1 MSRSK
6 VLRSKL
12 VPPLLDTPNQTED
25 AEVPCYLEV
34 RQAMTLTLRDR
45 ARYWGRRFAP
55 LTPDSFLRRLIPR
68 RRQAS
73 VRAFAYTLRAPFYR
87 GASVECVCC
96 GGRFGR
102 FAGSACPRCGAA
114 PRHRQLLIYLQTS
127 TDLFDGPY
135 RLLHIAPERF
145 LSRRFSTLPLV
156 TYVSGDLSDSAM
168 FRFDVT
174 KLPFADG
181 SFDAIIC
188 LHVLEHV
195 EDDLSAMQEFRRV
208 LTPEGLA
215 VLQVPIGGDTTIED
229 PVTDPRERL
238 KRYGQE
244 DHVRLYGRDFEKRLV
259 NAGFRVT
266 RVDPADELSETDR
279 VRLGLHLG
287 EPPLYVCEAAVLR

>member
-1 MSRSK
+1 
-6 VLRSKL
+6 
-12 VPPLLDTPNQTED
+12 
-25 AEVPCYLEV
+25 
-34 RQAMTLTLRDR
+34 
-45 ARYWGRRFAP
+45 
-55 LTPDSFLRRLIPR
+55 
-68 RRQAS
+68 
-73 VRAFAYTLRAPFYR
+73 
-87 GASVECVCC
+87 
-96 GGRFGR
+96 
-102 FAGSACPRCGAA
+102 
-114 PRHRQLLIYLQTS
+114 
-127 TDLFDGPY
+127 
-135 RLLHIAPERF
+135 
-145 LSRRFSTLPLV
+145 
-156 TYVSGDLSDSAM
+156 M

-195 EDDLSAMQEFRRV
+195 EDDLSAMREFRRV

>member
-1 MSRSK
+1 M
-6 VLRSKL
+6 
-12 VPPLLDTPNQTED
+12 
-25 AEVPCYLEV
+25 
-34 RQAMTLTLRDR
+34 
-45 ARYWGRRFAP
+45 
-55 LTPDSFLRRLIPR
+55 TPDSFARRLIPR
-68 RRQAS
+68 RHQAS
-73 VRAFAYTLRAPFYR
+73 VRALAYTLRAPFYL
-87 GASVECVCC
+87 GTSVECVCC

-102 FAGSACPRCGAA
+102 FAGSECPWCGAA
-114 PRHRQLLIYLQTS
+114 PRQRQLLIYLQTA
-127 TDLFDGPY
+127 TDLFDRPY
-135 RLLHIAPERF
+135 RLLHIAPERC
-145 LSRRFSTLPLV
+145 LLRRFSTLPLV

-168 FRFDVT
+168 LRFDVT

-195 EDDLSAMQEFRRV
+195 EDDLSAMREFRRV

-215 VLQVPIGGDTTIED
+215 VLQVPIGGETTIED

-266 RVDPADELSETDR
+266 RVNPADELSETDR

-287 EPPLYVCEAAVLR
+287 EPPLYACEATVLR

>member
-1 MSRSK
+1 
-6 VLRSKL
+6 
-12 VPPLLDTPNQTED
+12 
-25 AEVPCYLEV
+25 
-34 RQAMTLTLRDR
+34 
-45 ARYWGRRFAP
+45 
-55 LTPDSFLRRLIPR
+55 
-68 RRQAS
+68 
-73 VRAFAYTLRAPFYR
+73 
-87 GASVECVCC
+87 
-96 GGRFGR
+96 
-102 FAGSACPRCGAA
+102 
-114 PRHRQLLIYLQTS
+114 
-127 TDLFDGPY
+127 
-135 RLLHIAPERF
+135 
-145 LSRRFSTLPLV
+145 
-156 TYVSGDLSDSAM
+156 M

-195 EDDLSAMQEFRRV
+195 EDDLSAMREFRRV

-229 PVTDPRERL
+229 PVSDPRERL

-266 RVDPADELSETDR
+266 RVNPADELSETDR

-287 EPPLYVCEAAVLR
+287 EPPLYVCEAAVL